1 MERFFCFIEK
11 NLVVCS
17 MVITNEYILE
27 NLVLILSP
35 EFSILR
41 IWNIENV

>member
-1 MERFFCFIEK
+1 
-11 NLVVCS
+11 
-17 MVITNEYILE
+17 MVITNNEYILE

-41 IWNIENV
+41 IWNIENMYGVRFAE